1 MVLSI
6 ALFIYSKQCCRITR
20 PSIIQRKKKISLSLI
35 WSVFTPLWSL
45 AASQSLQLEKR
56 EWSGGGGGLLLWF
69 LRYPARAVGWS
80 TTGSAARRFVQPFN
94 VLLEA
99 ASLWFTSLNVWLQT
113 AVITDGESRGDLA
126 LKRSSVYEG
135 RSGRSGDLHVRVNPE
150 WQPGLSHFQPWNL
163 AHPSC
168 QAPFLQVGLTP
179 HGFHSQSASFT
190 DKEAGGMRVWGWME
204 GIL

>member
-1 MVLSI
+1 MLPDHS
-6 ALFIYSKQCCRITR
+6 AFNHT
-20 PSIIQRKKKISLSLI
+20 KKKENLSLI
-35 WSVFTPLWSL
+35 NLIRLHSTLIPGCFTEPP
-45 AASQSLQLEKR
+45 AR
-56 EWSGGGGGLLLWF
+56 EEGVEWGGGGLLLWF